1 MAAKGK
7 TYAEEAKAIMNKYKL
22 RLGDKFD
29 KRDNMS
35 LEAMNQELAALRE
48 RQEATREAKLG
59 ASDFGK
65 ATDGEE
71 LQEFH
76 TGGALGHTHAGMDQ
90 PFETMSTIG
99 FTPLTGAAPDEGL
112 VGGFD
117 ESMVGG
123 QRALNRGTTPFS
135 SRVPWMGAAAGIV
148 GSMIGNRPID
158 LPEYEYEEFK
168 PERVAP
174 QRVSFARGRE
184 QIMRE
189 RDVAGARTAGAA
201 KGFGSQSA
209 LMEATLAGTTQAQS
223 VAGQQFEASVEQE
236 ANINA
241 QMRER
246 ASQFNVAQQA
256 QAAQLNMRQGMYAH
270 DVERGNIYQNQR
282 RKDARL
288 EGITGSITGYTK
300 DLIAAD
306 KYDQMLQ
313 IMAPDN
319 YSFTQGDDSKL
330 RRFLGISGKMQRTF
344 TGTND
349 EIR

>member
-1 MAAKGK
+1 
-7 TYAEEAKAIMNKYKL
+7 
-22 RLGDKFD
+22 
-29 KRDNMS
+29 
-35 LEAMNQELAALRE
+35 
-48 RQEATREAKLG
+48 
-59 ASDFGK
+59 
-65 ATDGEE
+65 
-71 LQEFH
+71 
-76 TGGALGHTHAGMDQ
+76 
-90 PFETMSTIG
+90 
-99 FTPLTGAAPDEGL
+99 
-112 VGGFD
+112 
-117 ESMVGG
+117 
-123 QRALNRGTTPFS
+123 
-135 SRVPWMGAAAGIV
+135 MGAAAGVV

-189 RDVAGARTAGAA
+189 RDIAGARTSKAA
-201 KGFGSQSA
+201 RGFGSQSA
-209 LMEATLAGTTQAQS
+209 LMETTLAGTTQAQT
-223 VAGQQFEASVEQE
+223 VAGEQFEQSVEQE

-270 DVERGNIYQNQR
+270 DVERGNVYQNQR

-288 EGITGSITGYTK
+288 EGITSSITGYTK

-319 YSFTQGDDSKL
+319 YSFTMGDDSKL

-349 EIR
+349 EIK